1 MRLCSRLPLLR
12 ISRVCVFVCMC
23 MCVRV
28 GGGVGFFFGGYYA
41 CARIAAAGARA
52 ARVPDGSGSDDEL
65 LSGHA
70 HSLWKFGCGPAVAI
84 VSLK

>member
-1 MRLCSRLPLLR
+1 
-12 ISRVCVFVCMC
+12 
-23 MCVRV
+23 MCVCGYV
-28 GGGVGFFFGGYYA
+28 YVCAGGVFFFGGYYA